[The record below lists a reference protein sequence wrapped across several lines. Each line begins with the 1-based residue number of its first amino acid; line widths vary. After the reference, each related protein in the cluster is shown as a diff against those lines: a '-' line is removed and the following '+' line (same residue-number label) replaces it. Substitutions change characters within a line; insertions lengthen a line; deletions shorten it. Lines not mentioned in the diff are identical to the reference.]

1 MIQKINP
8 IKIFLLCP
16 IPEEQKPIYEYIN
29 MKKFFEKT
37 KNKKFKEK
45 KQNFFLFLNTTLS
58 KIFFIIRL
66 KEIEKN
72 FSQPIVFYEEGSWYD
87 GQIWQKSLSIIKNDR
102 LLNSQIVQ
110 ARQTKENIILFL
122 AIFFFNSFLLTLFL
136 FNFT

>member
-29 MKKFFEKT
+29 MKKFFDKT
-37 KNKKFKEK
+37 KNKEFKEK

-110 ARQTKENIILFL
+110 ARQTKENIIFYLS
-122 AIFFFNSFLLTLFL
+122 IFFLILFC
-136 FNFT
+136 